1 MPPVT
6 PKDINSVTPEELARI
21 LAGPPERAAAWLH
34 AAAEGGIPQ
43 AQLVYGQM
51 LLDGRGVDRDPEQ
64 AVFWFKRAARK
75 DDPMAMNLLGQCYQH
90 GRGVAP
96 NDVMAAYWHR
106 LAAQAGLD
114 WGMYNYATALALGSG
129 VDADRKE
136 AFTWLDKAAALGHAK
151 SINIVGGF
159 YEDGWEVDVDMDK
172 ALDHYIRAAEG
183 GDFRGQFNA
192 ARLLADRGRMDDA
205 VRWLRRVPDTATVA
219 FLEKTRD
226 FLLQSPHPEF
236 QALSGWFE
244 SRMMRAAANAS
255 GGGNAG
261 GLSNGDGMGNAGR
274 MSIVGGADNAD
285 RIGNGAHASD
295 AADGDFPAG
304 TAANPPSRASDA

>member
-1 MPPVT
+1 M
-6 PKDINSVTPEELARI
+6 
-21 LAGPPERAAAWLH
+21 WL
-34 AAAEGGIPQ
+34 
-43 AQLVYGQM
+43 
-51 LLDGRGVDRDPEQ
+51 
-64 AVFWFKRAARK
+64 
-75 DDPMAMNLLGQCYQH
+75 
-90 GRGVAP
+90 
-96 NDVMAAYWHR
+96 
-106 LAAQAGLD
+106 
-114 WGMYNYATALALGSG
+114 S
-129 VDADRKE
+129 
-136 AFTWLDKAAALGHAK
+136 KAAALGHAK

-244 SRMMRAAANAS
+244 SRMMRVAANAS
-255 GGGNAG
+255 GGGNVG
-261 GLSNGDGMGNAGR
+261 GLSDAGR
-274 MSIVGGADNAD
+274 INNAD
-285 RIGNGAHASD
+285 RIGNAAHDSD
-295 AADGDFPAG
+295 AADSDFPAG